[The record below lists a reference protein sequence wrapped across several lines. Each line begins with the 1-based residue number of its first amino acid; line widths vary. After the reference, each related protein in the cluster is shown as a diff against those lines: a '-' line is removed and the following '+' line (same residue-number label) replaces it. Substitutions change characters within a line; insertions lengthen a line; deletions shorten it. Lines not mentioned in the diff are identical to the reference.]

1 MLKILNLA
9 EKDLMEQI
17 VVEDNNENKYRIT
30 VKQEELLNSFQCIR
44 LKDYNCSNID
54 NFFNKRNKSISDT
67 FKGDGLNEDKKG
79 ENAYY
84 VITKDNKIVLFFSIK
99 CGSLYYK
106 PILNI
111 INELNEF
118 VENRGNNIDKT
129 LKNIKKVIDE
139 MDDETISE
147 IIYEIRKEKNKNI
160 KKVSN
165 TYSAIELVHFCSND
179 NFKGEW
185 EKIKNSYNIVDKN
198 TMGKI
203 FFWYYMVPKIKE
215 INDIIGS
222 KYAYLFAADSSN
234 DETLIRYYE
243 DLNFKIDDKVS
254 TIKPYYDFSCIFM
267 YQEIAGLINKRE
279 EYLNRFNEDEKYV
292 FESEYNELY

>member
-1 MLKILNLA
+1 
-9 EKDLMEQI
+9 ME
-17 VVEDNNENKYRIT
+17 DKNKYRIT
-30 VKQEELLNSFQCIR
+30 DKQKELLKSFQCVR
-44 LKDYNCSNID
+44 LKDYNCSNVY
-54 NFFNKRNKSISDT
+54 NFINERNKNISDT
-67 FKGDGLNEDKKG
+67 FNDDGLKEDKEREK
-79 ENAYY
+79 AYY
-84 VITKDNKIVLFFSIK
+84 VIIRENKIALFFSIK

-118 VENRGNNIDKT
+118 VENRGNNIYKT

-185 EKIKNSYNIVDKN
+185 EKIKNDYDIVDKN

-203 FFWYYMVPKIKE
+203 LFG
-215 INDIIGS
+215 II
-222 KYAYLFAADSSN
+222 
-234 DETLIRYYE
+234 
-243 DLNFKIDDKVS
+243 
-254 TIKPYYDFSCIFM
+254 
-267 YQEIAGLINKRE
+267 
-279 EYLNRFNEDEKYV
+279 
-292 FESEYNELY
+292 

>member
-1 MLKILNLA
+1 MLKILSLA

-17 VVEDNNENKYRIT
+17 VVEDNNENKYIIT

-84 VITKDNKIVLFFSIK
+84 VITKDNKIALFFSIK
-99 CGSLYYK
+99 CGSLFDT
-106 PILNI
+106 PISNI
-111 INELNEF
+111 INELT
-118 VENRGNNIDKT
+118 ENKKIDKNYV
-129 LKNIKKVIDE
+129 KKIIKIIE
-139 MDDETISE
+139 LE
-147 IIYEIRKEKNKNI
+147 IKKEKNKNI

-185 EKIKNSYNIVDKN
+185 KNIKKDYDIIDKN

-203 FFWYYMVPKIKE
+203 FFWYHMVPKIKE

-243 DLNFKIDDKVS
+243 DLNFKRDDKVS

-267 YQEIAGLINKRE
+267 YQEISELIKNRE
-279 EYLNRFNEDEKYV
+279 DYLNRFNEDERSEL
-292 FESEYNELY
+292 ESEDNKLD